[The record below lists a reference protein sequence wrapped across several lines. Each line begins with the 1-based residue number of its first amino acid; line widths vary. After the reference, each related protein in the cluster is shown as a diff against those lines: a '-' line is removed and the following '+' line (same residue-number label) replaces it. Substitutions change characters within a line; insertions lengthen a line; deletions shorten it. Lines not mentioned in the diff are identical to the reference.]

1 MRSVYTCGILG
12 ISLGKKRKHIMLK
25 ILKKMNV
32 LLDGKQKRAMI
43 ALIIMMLIGGVL
55 ESLGVSMLVPIVT
68 VVMDPEAI
76 SESGLL
82 SSVRRW
88 LYQ

>member
-1 MRSVYTCGILG
+1 
-12 ISLGKKRKHIMLK
+12 MLK
-25 ILKKMNV
+25 ILRKMNV

-68 VVMDPEAI
+68 VVMDPEAVQE
-76 SESGLL
+76 SEFL
-82 SSVRRW
+82 SSVYELLGRRDRHF
-88 LYQ
+88 